1 MQSILHVLALAILRG
16 MMQVQAAETG
26 NSLVTCAACQ
36 TLQAQIDNW
45 SCDINCRV
53 ANSNNGT
60 FWRFYFRNG
69 IFIHCLHLLVKSPIK
84 NRGVN

>member
-1 MQSILHVLALAILRG
+1 MWNGKICFLVSLQINLA
-16 MMQVQAAETG
+16 QVSETG

-53 ANSNNGT
+53 ANGNNGSVD
-60 FWRFYFRNG
+60 FNK
-69 IFIHCLHLLVKSPIK
+69 FIE
-84 NRGVN
+84 N

>member
-1 MQSILHVLALAILRG
+1 MWFTGISFLVFLRIILAQG
-16 MMQVQAAETG
+16 AETG

-53 ANSNNGT
+53 ANGNNGK
-60 FWRFYFRNG
+60 FSSFVM
-69 IFIHCLHLLVKSPIK
+69 LL
-84 NRGVN
+84 